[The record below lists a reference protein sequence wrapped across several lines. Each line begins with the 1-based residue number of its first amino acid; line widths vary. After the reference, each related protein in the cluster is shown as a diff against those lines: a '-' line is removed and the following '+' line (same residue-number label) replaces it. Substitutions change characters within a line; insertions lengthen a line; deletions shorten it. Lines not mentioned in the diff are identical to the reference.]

1 MIAILFKVP
10 KIEGD
15 VWHCNLFP
23 NWPNYWVNMG
33 SGANFCGR
41 SKRRYPECDPQL
53 PPTITFYGKN
63 QYGQVYEMGKVDM
76 KESINSGAN
85 AQTINNVLRN
95 SPQGTMLVYIV
106 HGFTNSVKTN
116 TWIQDLRMA
125 TFNKYRQYRTVVAE
139 VDWGWGANNHLV
151 TSSKASLLLQRDD
164 ESDEDR
170 IASTFKNFCAIFEA
184 GGGYCQD
191 MYADYGTGQKGPGI
205 TTLYRKAAANT
216 VGNDKNS

>member
-1 MIAILFKVP
+1 
-10 KIEGD
+10 
-15 VWHCNLFP
+15 
-23 NWPNYWVNMG
+23 
-33 SGANFCGR
+33 
-41 SKRRYPECDPQL
+41 
-53 PPTITFYGKN
+53 
-63 QYGQVYEMGKVDM
+63 M